1 MLNNCTIQGRM
12 TRDPELRYTAS
23 NTPAVSFTLAVDRSR
38 KNSNGEY
45 DTDFIDCACFGKTAE
60 FVKQWFQKGSMAIV
74 IGRIQSRNWEDKN
87 GNKRTSISVNVSEI
101 MFGESKKDKD
111 AKDKPTPNPEPAAP
125 HFDLS
130 VGDTDFEELDDLPD
144 VPF

>member
-1 MLNNCTIQGRM
+1 MLNNCTIQGRL

-23 NTPAVSFTLAVDRSR
+23 NTPVASFTLACSRSH
-38 KNSNGEY
+38 KNANGEY
-45 DTDFIDCACFGKTAE
+45 DTDFIDCTAFGKTAE
-60 FVKQWFQKGSMAIV
+60 FVKNWFTTGMMAIV
-74 IGRIQSRNWEDKN
+74 VGRIQSRNWEDRN
-87 GNKRTSISVNVSEI
+87 GNKRTSIEI
-101 MFGESKKDKD
+101 NANEVLFGESKKDKQS
-111 AKDKPTPNPEPAAP
+111 APAAP